1 MNQAS
6 VAYFTMEMALDSSMS
21 TYAGGLGVLAGD
33 TVRSAAELKVPM
45 VAITLLHRKGYFKQ
59 RLDASGWQQEEPS
72 DWNIKDYLHLQ
83 EARASVSLEGREV
96 IIQAWMYEVRSPRGF
111 IVPVFFLDTDL
122 PENQPW
128 DRTLTHFLYGGG
140 TPYRLCQ
147 EVILGIGGI
156 RMLRALGFTSLSR
169 YHMNEGHAALL
180 GLELLDEVAARA
192 GRNTFMPQDLQA
204 VRDQCVFTT
213 HTPIASGHDQFPLD
227 LALRILG
234 RRELQEMQGV
244 FCCHETLN
252 MTYLALNLSHYI
264 NGVAKKHAETSQLMF
279 GKYEID
285 SITNGVHAA
294 TWTSPPFQSLFDRL
308 IPGWRADN
316 FSLRFA
322 HSLAL
327 DEIKSAHLQAKQ
339 LLLNRVLQETNLA
352 LDPHILTLGFARRAT
367 AYKRIDLLV
376 SDVSR
381 LQSIAASVGPLQII
395 YAGKAHPNDHQGKE
409 AIQRIIEVQGMLHPS
424 FKLVYLPNYD
434 LDLAKLITA
443 GVDVWINTPHPPD
456 EASGTSGMKAALNGV
471 PSLSVLDGWWL
482 EGWIEGETGW
492 SIGETCPIDPCQPTR
507 AACDS
512 AALYHKLE
520 KEVIPLF
527 YQNPDRF
534 ADVMRHCISLNGSFF
549 NTQRMVSQYV
559 IKAYFE

>member
-96 IIQAWMYEVRSPRGF
+96 IIQAWMYEVRSPCGF

-443 GVDVWINTPHPPD
+443 GVDVWINTPHPPY